1 MLPSA
6 KGIMDL
12 PASLVGRG
20 GKIRT
25 CGLTVPNRAHYQAVL
40 RPEFHY
46 GIYRPKTCWSS
57 QTPIK
62 SSIFGIISFAARPR
76 WLSERFFSSAS
87 SPNVRSWPSGMK
99 IGS

>member
-1 MLPSA
+1 MLSSA
-6 KGIMDL
+6 KGFFVL
-12 PASLVGRG
+12 GQPGGRG

-46 GIYRPKTCWSS
+46 GIYRRKNVWSS

-62 SSIFGIISFAARPR
+62 SSIRRIICLAALPR
-76 WLSERFFSSAS
+76 WLSALFSTLVS
-87 SPNVRSWPSGMK
+87 SPNVRPYPSGMK